1 MSTVGR
7 IFLVL
12 NLVLTFILC
21 GFVAAYLYAGMSY
34 RQAYEAVMTTANT
47 DVTQAQQER
56 DTFKAQAESS
66 EGENKALR
74 QQVQDLAKRADDAV
88 RAYVTERS
96 SMETL
101 AAKMGDF
108 SGRLDGWD
116 GIYRDLQA
124 KTGELNKELEGLKVA
139 QAQAAEDQRLARNRE
154 VAAAA
159 SLIRSENQ
167 LQALMDQNS
176 QLLGKMDEKDA
187 TIAVYTQLYGGLGEG
202 IAPPNL
208 VGRVTSVAADG
219 KILTVELSGLVNG
232 DPKAGWQLA
241 LYNEREFK
249 GFVAISHVQGGG
261 VVTCRLVWPAQG
273 ASAPTSGDRVA
284 SYSL

>member
-56 DTFKAQAESS
+56 DTFKAQAESA

-101 AAKMGDF
+101 AGKMGDF
-108 SGRLDGWD
+108 SARLDGWD
-116 GIYRDLQA
+116 GIYRDLQT
-124 KTGELNKELEGLKVA
+124 KTGELNKELENLKVA

-167 LQALMDQNS
+167 LGALMDQNS
-176 QLLGKMDEKDA
+176 QLLAKMDEKDA

-241 LYNEREFK
+241 IYNEREFK
-249 GFVAISHVQGGG
+249 GFVAITHVQGGG

>member
-34 RQAYEAVMTTANT
+34 RQAYEAIMTTANT

-74 QQVQDLAKRADDAV
+74 QQVHDLAKRADDAV
-88 RAYVTERS
+88 RAYVAERT

-101 AAKMGDF
+101 ASKMGDF

-116 GIYRDLQA
+116 GIYRDLQT
-124 KTGELNKELEGLKVA
+124 KTGELNKEVEGLKVA

-249 GFVAISHVQGGG
+249 GFVTISHVQGGG
-261 VVTCRLVWPAQG
+261 VVTCRFVWPAQG

>member
-12 NLVLTFILC
+12 NLVLTFVLC

-56 DTFKAQAESS
+56 DSFRQRAEKLDA
-66 EGENKALR
+66 ENKGLR
-74 QQVQDLAKRADDAV
+74 QQVQNEAKRGDDAV
-88 RAYVTERS
+88 RAYTTERA

-101 AAKMGDF
+101 AGKMGDF
-108 SGRLDGWD
+108 SARLDGWD

-124 KTGELNKELEGLKVA
+124 KTGELNKELDNLKVA

-159 SLIRSENQ
+159 SLIRS
-167 LQALMDQNS
+167 LFC
-176 QLLGKMDEKDA
+176 A
-187 TIAVYTQLYGGLGEG
+187 TA
-202 IAPPNL
+202 
-208 VGRVTSVAADG
+208 
-219 KILTVELSGLVNG
+219 
-232 DPKAGWQLA
+232 
-241 LYNEREFK
+241 
-249 GFVAISHVQGGG
+249 
-261 VVTCRLVWPAQG
+261 
-273 ASAPTSGDRVA
+273 
-284 SYSL
+284 